1 MSEIE
6 LRLDQAIE
14 ELKEIIEYL
23 LNSLVTGIADKKDT
37 TEKIIVDGRFVLPG
51 TEELNEAFMEN

>member
-14 ELKEIIEYL
+14 ELKESIEYL
-23 LNSLVTGIADKKDT
+23 LNSLVTGISDRKDI
-37 TEKIIVDGRFVLPG
+37 TEKIIEKKKQLILL
-51 TEELNEAFMEN
+51 EEIKG

>member
-14 ELKEIIEYL
+14 ELKETIEYL
-23 LNSLVTGIADKKDT
+23 LNSLVTGISDEEYTTKKLI
-37 TEKIIVDGRFVLPG
+37 EKKQQLILL
-51 TEELNEAFMEN
+51 EEIKG